1 MVQQLREE
9 LTLGF
14 NPRYRQAYSAF
25 PAGVVGDDDL
35 RFRFSLFQKSISFG
49 SATFNQLWMRPNS
62 VSGQRNSSGLNGE
75 AIIDYFW
82 AVCLM
87 DGHAAMEPEQQAT
100 YLLAKILPLVRST
113 GGRRVFADAR
123 ARGIPEVEAAEV
135 AELDSL
141 LAVCREEELSLS
153 EFCRL
158 TAPNFDSDVLS
169 EYLDLSKELF
179 SESLGH
185 LLFEPQEAVQS
196 MRSRWNIVNTRFGRR
211 RGNKEK
217 KHVLDVLSC
226 EAKTAVHRCY
236 SLVWENLLRKWS
248 QQEQLS
254 EESRRFHRLWHLELR
269 TVPSDSSVPPDE
281 LFHGHI
287 LGLHP
292 AGSLFIKTAVGHDL
306 IRQFV
311 TTAPGT
317 AAYDSAFAKVLNGM
331 SVAILQ
337 FQGSR
342 EEDSLRA
349 RHPRQA
355 SENDLDDLE
364 DPGS

>member
-1 MVQQLREE
+1 MVNKLTEE
-9 LTLGF
+9 LALDI
-14 NPRYRQAYSAF
+14 NSRYQRAYSAF
-25 PAGVVGDDDL
+25 PATVVGDVGL
-35 RFRFSLFQKSISFG
+35 RFRFSLFRKSICFG

-62 VSGQRNSSGLNGE
+62 VYGQRNSSRLNGE
-75 AIIDYFW
+75 AIVDYFW
-82 AVCLM
+82 GVCLL
-87 DGHAAMEPEQQAT
+87 DGHAAMASEQQET

-113 GGRRVFADAR
+113 GARRVFADAR
-123 ARGIPEVEAAEV
+123 GRGIPKVEAAEV
-135 AELDSL
+135 AELDLL
-141 LAVCREEELSLS
+141 LAAGRENELSVS

-169 EYLDLSKELF
+169 EYLDMSIELF
-179 SESLGH
+179 SESLDH
-185 LLFEPQEAVQS
+185 LLLEPQDAVQS
-196 MRSRWNIVNTRFGRR
+196 MRSRWNTVNTRFGRR

-217 KHVLDVLSC
+217 KHVLDLLSY

-269 TVPSDSSVPPDE
+269 TVPSDSSVRPDE

-337 FQGSR
+337 FRGDR

-349 RHPRQA
+349 RHPRQTP
-355 SENDLDDLE
+355 EIDLDNLE
-364 DPGS
+364 APEG